1 MNYFCVFVSIILY
14 RLFYCHAGTGPG
26 QIWCHQYLK
35 PFRCVCLYFIV
46 FVPFSLDIIF
56 YLCIGV
62 FVCFCICA
70 FVFLYLCICTYVF
83 ICAFVFLYLC
93 ISFFVFVHLYFLYL
107 CICIFVFVHLYFC
120 NCSALVAGGLAR
132 IGYQQNFKA
141 SQAAPRTFQTR
152 VKMLWNNVKL
162 KDHCIWNAVII

>member
-1 MNYFCVFVSIILY
+1 MSRFLMNYFCVFVSIILY

-70 FVFLYLCICTYVF
+70 FVFLYLCIC
-83 ICAFVFLYLC
+83 
-93 ISFFVFVHLYFLYL
+93 
-107 CICIFVFVHLYFC
+107 IFVIVVLWWLADGRV
-120 NCSALVAGGLAR
+120 SAISKTLRLHRRLHVL
-132 IGYQQNFKA
+132 FK
-141 SQAAPRTFQTR
+141 QE
-152 VKMLWNNVKL
+152 
-162 KDHCIWNAVII
+162 